1 MRALIID
8 DEPLLRRHLDR
19 MLAELWAE
27 LEIVGQA
34 ADGEQAW
41 ALIESLAPDLIFLDI
56 RMPRLDGMQLAK
68 RLQQMKQPPVVV
80 FTTAYD
86 EFAVQAFE
94 QQALDYLL
102 KPISEARLQQTIN
115 RIRNKQPSA
124 AALSAPSAA
133 LSQTPLTQI
142 EQLLAQLQNKP
153 QPETLK
159 WLKAAKGESI
169 HIIAID
175 QVFALV
181 AEDKYVTVHSSE
193 GEFLLRS
200 SLKELKQQL
209 DPDQFWLV
217 HRSVIIQVRQID
229 KVSRDLLGR
238 MSVQLKNGQQYPV
251 SRSAQSLFKTM

>member
-34 ADGEQAW
+34 ADGEEAW
-41 ALIESLAPDLIFLDI
+41 ALIERLSPDLLFLDI
-56 RMPRLDGMQLAK
+56 RMPRLDGMQLAQ
-68 RLQQMKQPPVVV
+68 RLRQHPKPPMIV
-80 FTTAYD
+80 FVTAYD
-86 EFAVQAFE
+86 SFAVQAFE

-102 KPISEARLQQTIN
+102 KPISESRLQQCLE
-115 RIRNKQPSA
+115 RIKQQQSTYRSA
-124 AALSAPSAA
+124 QASASP
-133 LSQTPLTQI
+133 PLEQI
-142 EQLLAQLQNKP
+142 EQLLTQLQQKP
-153 QPETLK
+153 QSDRLK

-217 HRSVIIQVRQID
+217 HRSAIIQVRQIE
-229 KVSRDLLGR
+229 KVSKDLLGR
-238 MSVQLKNGQQYPV
+238 MSVQLKNGQHYPV